1 MSAHPYR
8 MKAVG
13 GGSAPYPT
21 DNGVGSSIPLPG
33 DKQALNHSHFEGQFG
48 GARASKQDEYDTSTD
63 ESRNSA
69 SEYSNGDQ
77 TGHIM
82 PGNGFGDQGV
92 HGFGSSRMG
101 NGFGGQQSADGMNG
115 GGGVGG
121 VGNGFGLQGPNFSHK
136 QQASVG
142 SIGSG
147 TGTGSSSGSASGS
160 QSTDVRDVYER
171 SPPPI
176 FSKNKSPPYNSR
188 SVNSSITNLRINQQQ
203 QPQGQ
208 LQHDSPG
215 QGPSGSRFELTSKSE
230 SNIPQQRST
239 YTHQRQVSSNSSFI
253 DRTDTASMADNS
265 HNIIQQ
271 YLGSNSHRA
280 VPRIK
285 TLELYRQNAKKSDDP
300 LVLFEYAQY
309 MLQTALMMENGEVSL
324 GGSKNNS
331 PGSSLENSP
340 LRSKK
345 NKSRPASAGSF
356 DRLMKNHK
364 KSPSN
369 SNLSVSDE
377 ETIALNDMKLKKE
390 LLNEALLYLRK
401 LSDKGYVDAQYLLAD
416 AHSSGALGKVENR
429 YSFSLFQSAAK
440 HGHVESAYRT
450 SYCYEEGLGTGRDAR
465 KALEYLKMAASKN
478 HPAAMYKLGVYSF
491 YNRMGLGNDVNT
503 KKMGIKWLTRAS
515 NIATELTA
523 AAPFE
528 LGKIYFTGFL
538 DILIKDE
545 KYALELYSKA
555 AALGHIESAKI
566 LGQYYEVGDIL
577 PQDSNLS
584 IHYYTQA
591 ALGGDAEAMLAMCA
605 WYLVGSEPFLPKD
618 ESEAFEWALRSA
630 NANFVKAQYALG
642 NFFEKGVGCEKN
654 VKESQEWY
662 KKAAENGDE
671 KSLARILDK
680 DWVTKYNKN
689 RKKNK
694 KITKTGAPP
703 PPTAPSIPSDG
714 NKSKVKSNA
723 AEEKECVI
731 M

>member
-1 MSAHPYR
+1 
-8 MKAVG
+8 MKAIG
-13 GGSAPYPT
+13 GESAPYPT
-21 DNGVGSSIPLPG
+21 DNGVGSPIPLPS
-33 DKQALNHSHFEGQFG
+33 DKQALNHSHFERQYG
-48 GARASKQDEYDTSTD
+48 GPNASKQDEYDASTD
-63 ESRNSA
+63 ESRTSV
-69 SEYSNGDQ
+69 SGYSNSDQ
-77 TGHIM
+77 MGHLI
-82 PGNGFGDQGV
+82 PGNGFDDQGV
-92 HGFGSSRMG
+92 HGGGNPVG
-101 NGFGGQQSADGMNG
+101 NGFGGPQHLADGMG
-115 GGGVGG
+115 GG
-121 VGNGFGLQGPNFSHK
+121 VGNGFGLQGPNFTHK

-160 QSTDVRDVYER
+160 QSTEVRNSYER

-188 SVNSSITNLRINQQQ
+188 SVNSSITNLRINQQPHGQ
-203 QPQGQ
+203 Q
-208 LQHDSPG
+208 QHDSPG
-215 QGPSGSRFELTSKSE
+215 HGPSSSRFELTSKSE

-239 YTHQRQVSSNSSFI
+239 YTHQRQVSLNSSFI
-253 DRTDTASMADNS
+253 DRSDTASMADNS

-271 YLGSNSHRA
+271 YLGLNLHRA

-309 MLQTALMMENGEVSL
+309 MLQTALMMENGEISL

-340 LRSKK
+340 LRNKK

-364 KSPSN
+364 KTHSN
-369 SNLSVSDE
+369 SNLSVPDE

-401 LSDKGYVDAQYLLAD
+401 LADKGYVDAQYLLAD
-416 AHSSGALGKVENR
+416 AHSLGALGKVENR

-465 KALEYLKMAASKN
+465 KALEYLKMAALKN

-555 AALGHIESAKI
+555 AALGHIELAKI

-618 ESEAFEWALRSA
+618 ELEAFEWALRSA
-630 NANFVKAQYALG
+630 NSNFVKAQYALG

-654 VKESQEWY
+654 VKELQEWY

-680 DWVTKYNKN
+680 DWVSKFNKN
-689 RKKNK
+689 RKNRIK
-694 KITKTGAPP
+694 KLAKTGATPP
-703 PPTAPSIPSDG
+703 PSAPSIPSSED
-714 NKSKVKSNA
+714 KSKVKSNA